1 MVDCSGGRRVA
12 KLQST
17 KLLQSVRRGDVSRL
31 ETILSRGV
39 TQLVNLLH
47 PIYANSPLIV
57 AAVEGNAAVVDLLLS
72 RGADPDLND
81 TEGRTAVMHAAS
93 YGHVD
98 CVTKLI
104 EAGASVIHEDH
115 DARGNVSCYLSS
127 AVAAEQSYFSSPIDF
142 SFSLKKI
149 RVLVKRIVIIFV
161 FVLVF
166 SNENSSAEE
175 VLFLVACVSFDYGY
189 VRLLVTLQYK
199 KLSYR

>member
-115 DARGNVSCYLSS
+115 DARGNVSCYGGGIS
-127 AVAAEQSYFSSPIDF
+127 VH
-142 SFSLKKI
+142 
-149 RVLVKRIVIIFV
+149 RR
-161 FVLVF
+161 
-166 SNENSSAEE
+166 
-175 VLFLVACVSFDYGY
+175 
-189 VRLLVTLQYK
+189 
-199 KLSYR
+199 